1 MKIWDVVDIR
11 LLEWMKLRK
20 RFFMW
25 ILVDKD
31 GVVKKV
37 GKYKDIK
44 DLIVEGDVS
53 FKVKRFENQLIDQ
66 LSEGVIMVMKFFF
79 V

>member
-1 MKIWDVVDIR
+1 MKIWKVVDKR
-11 LLEWMKLRK
+11 LLEWMVDRK
-20 RFFMW
+20 RFYMW

-37 GKYKDIK
+37 GKYGDIK

-53 FKVKRFENQLIDQ
+53 FKVKRFEN
-66 LSEGVIMVMKFFF
+66 
-79 V
+79 